1 MRAGRYVG
9 TVLLLGGCSALIAGV
24 LALAAGA
31 WMLVEIRSA
40 PELTVAGGQVVTIP
54 QGGFL
59 RDSVPVYADADV
71 DVADLD
77 TDPGCRLTGQA
88 AGDTLRIDDL
98 FFATGEDV
106 TVEGRTWYPLVE
118 VSLADDRPGMEC
130 PGLPDSATVAVGEPR
145 TFDSSI
151 GFVTPSVLVAGPLFI
166 LLGLGGALVGVL
178 LLRDAPRTA
187 STRWQA

>member
-1 MRAGRYVG
+1 VRAGRYVG
-9 TVLLLGGCSALIAGV
+9 TVLLLGSCCALIAGV

-31 WMLVEIRSA
+31 WMLVEARSA

-54 QGGFL
+54 QGGLL
-59 RDSVPVYADADV
+59 RDSVPVYADV
-71 DVADLD
+71 DVAGLD

-98 FFATGEDV
+98 FFATGEEV

-118 VSLADDRPGMEC
+118 VSLADDGPGMEC

-145 TFDSSI
+145 TFGSSI

-166 LLGLGGALVGVL
+166 LLGLGGAVVGVL

-187 STRWQA
+187 SARWQA